1 MLLALGATLAFVVF
15 EVAAGI
21 FANSL
26 ALVTDA
32 AHNITDVIAL
42 GLSWYAL
49 RMAARPANA
58 SKTFGYHRVG
68 IVVALV
74 NGLSLV
80 LISLYIFYEA
90 IQRLFNPLP
99 VQDNILVVVALLA
112 FFVNGGTALLVRHGS
127 ERDLNQQ
134 SAFLHLAGDAAATL
148 GAFVAGIGIALTGWD
163 WLDPLASI
171 LIAGLILWNVV
182 TIVRESLDI
191 LLEGTPSD
199 VDMPAMVQAM
209 EGVPGVRG
217 VHDLHVWSIAQ
228 NLRALSAHILTDN
241 MTIREGADV
250 QREINEILHER
261 YGIAHATLQ
270 LECSGCEPDALYC
283 DMNHDHQHLS

>member
-1 MLLALGATLAFVVF
+1 MSVLHSHAHSRAQALHPAAGTRMLLALGATLAFVVF

-127 ERDLNQQ
+127 ERDLN
-134 SAFLHLAGDAAATL
+134 
-148 GAFVAGIGIALTGWD
+148 
-163 WLDPLASI
+163 
-171 LIAGLILWNVV
+171 
-182 TIVRESLDI
+182 
-191 LLEGTPSD
+191 
-199 VDMPAMVQAM
+199 
-209 EGVPGVRG
+209 
-217 VHDLHVWSIAQ
+217 
-228 NLRALSAHILTDN
+228 
-241 MTIREGADV
+241 
-250 QREINEILHER
+250 
-261 YGIAHATLQ
+261 
-270 LECSGCEPDALYC
+270 
-283 DMNHDHQHLS
+283 